1 MVPPL
6 MQVMGDKLEF
16 NSWMNDRLPEM
27 LWASLVFASGE
38 RREAF
43 REFSRIMNF
52 VAEHERREELKNLT
66 ISGIAGL
73 DEELRKEVIRFIVSE
88 PATSD
93 ALSTLLIFESLP
105 SRADWEQYINDPKP
119 DLDLLMT
126 AVGDTLFHQSSG
138 ATDSRWVWTIGM
150 AAAGRMRV
158 HKGLSDYVEAMTNYP
173 DLEPGDPNGAR
184 VRASEGGLSKLAY
197 AKSTWPDN
205 FWKEAWEKSP
215 CLQLASRR
223 LDEQVQ
229 SSTTRQGISDL
240 IERLEQHWNQTHS
253 TTAVDAK
260 HDAVFGMAFYV
271 LRILTELMG
280 IGISNGVLS
289 RIGLR
294 TILEIRI
301 NLKYLID
308 KNDGRLWKKWRE
320 YGTGQAKLSSLKLDD
335 LVEPPKYIDAER
347 VKSIASEDLWE
358 ELLTIDIGH
367 WASGDLRKI
376 SEETRLKE
384 LYDQYYPWTST
395 YAHGMWGAIRE
406 TSFQVCG
413 NPLHRLHRFPE
424 RQPLQDCLYDAAT
437 LVDEILEHVDNEYPS
452 FPHRLIDPN

>member
-1 MVPPL
+1 MPQSKRSKRKRNSNRSSIDQHKRSGKELVPPL

-38 RREAF
+38 RRGAF

-73 DEELRKEVIRFIVSE
+73 DEELRKEVISFIVSE
-88 PATSD
+88 PATSH

-126 AVGDTLFHQSSG
+126 AVGDTLFHQSPG

-150 AAAGRMRV
+150 AAAGQMRV

-173 DLEPGDPNGAR
+173 DLEPGNPNGAR

-260 HDAVFGMAFYV
+260 HDAVFGMTFYAAADP
-271 LRILTELMG
+271 
-280 IGISNGVLS
+280 NGDD
-289 RIGLR
+289 GLR
-294 TILEIRI
+294 
-301 NLKYLID
+301 
-308 KNDGRLWKKWRE
+308 
-320 YGTGQAKLSSLKLDD
+320 
-335 LVEPPKYIDAER
+335 
-347 VKSIASEDLWE
+347 
-358 ELLTIDIGH
+358 
-367 WASGDLRKI
+367 
-376 SEETRLKE
+376 
-384 LYDQYYPWTST
+384 
-395 YAHGMWGAIRE
+395 
-406 TSFQVCG
+406 SFQR
-413 NPLHRLHRFPE
+413 N
-424 RQPLQDCLYDAAT
+424 
-437 LVDEILEHVDNEYPS
+437 I
-452 FPHRLIDPN
+452 